1 MRAIR
6 KKLWMVRVARA
17 LKARVRQR
25 PRNPHPKSLLLL
37 LLLLLVVRVLGRQ
50 ALQKDQMS
58 QMIPPP
64 PLLRSTQIPN
74 TRLFSTKHHTKYQN
88 TRSDLS

>member
-37 LLLLLVVRVLGRQ
+37 LMLLLVVRVLGRQ
-50 ALQKDQMS
+50 ALQ
-58 QMIPPP
+58 
-64 PLLRSTQIPN
+64 R
-74 TRLFSTKHHTKYQN
+74 TKRGQ
-88 TRSDLS
+88 